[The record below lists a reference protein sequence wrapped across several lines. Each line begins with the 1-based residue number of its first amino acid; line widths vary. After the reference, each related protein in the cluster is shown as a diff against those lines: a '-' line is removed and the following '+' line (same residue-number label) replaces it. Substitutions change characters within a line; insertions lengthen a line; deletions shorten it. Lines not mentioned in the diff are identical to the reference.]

1 MKLVLHR
8 NVKTSFLEK
17 QKKKKKKKNKKKKK
31 QKKKKKEKE
40 NYFNVSVA
48 ENSVYDAKHLTGRP
62 PLDIVFYVCV
72 SVRVC
77 VGGGG
82 GQGGAKSLIYSRL

>member
-1 MKLVLHR
+1 MQLVLHR

-17 QKKKKKKKNKKKKK
+17 KKKKKKK
-31 QKKKKKEKE
+31 

-77 VGGGG
+77 VAGGGGGRG